1 MKIPKTVRVGRI
13 IYTVVRM
20 PLVRHKGKPA
30 LGYIDY
36 PRQTIFIC
44 THSALHGAAISKRE
58 QFDTFWHELTHAI
71 LRHMHHASNDD
82 EKFVTTFATELT
94 NAILSAEL

>member
-1 MKIPKTVRVGRI
+1 MKIPKTVKVGRVT
-13 IYTVVRM
+13 YNVVRT
-20 PLVRHKGKPA
+20 PLVRHKGRPA
-30 LGYIDY
+30 LGYINY
-36 PRQTIFIC
+36 TTHEIFIC

-71 LRHMHHASNDD
+71 LRHMHHAINDD

-94 NAILSAEL
+94 NAILSVEL

>member
-1 MKIPKTVRVGRI
+1 MKIPKTVKVGRI
-13 IYTVVRM
+13 IYRVVRR

-36 PRQTIFIC
+36 STHEIIIC
-44 THSALHGAAISKRE
+44 THSALHGASISKRE
-58 QFDTFWHELTHAI
+58 QYDTFWHELTHAI
-71 LRHMHHASNDD
+71 LRHMQHHINDD

-94 NAILSAEL
+94 NAIISAEL